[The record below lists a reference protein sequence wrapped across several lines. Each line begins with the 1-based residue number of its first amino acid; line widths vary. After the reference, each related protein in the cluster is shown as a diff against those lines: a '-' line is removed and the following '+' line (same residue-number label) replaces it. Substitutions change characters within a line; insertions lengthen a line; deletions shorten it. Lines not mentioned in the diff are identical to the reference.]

1 MEEKRR
7 THRVLI
13 PLLFGFVALGCSGI
27 KELIR
32 AETYDADIEC
42 GTIKAARTPRG
53 KDCVTAELACGDS
66 IVGTTE
72 GGLSEY
78 DDHFYSGD
86 SFCSALPDN
95 YSGSERAYR
104 FAMPAN
110 AEAVIVL
117 DSACGGDMDLI
128 AMRWPETESCPNIH
142 HSLGQCDEDDSKGD
156 GRLELYSD
164 KRERNFILVVEGKD
178 GIGGEFGIKIDCW
191 ERN

>member
-1 MEEKRR
+1 M
-7 THRVLI
+7 
-13 PLLFGFVALGCSGI
+13 ALGCSGI
-27 KELIR
+27 KELIP

-128 AMRWPETESCPNIH
+128 AMRWLLW
-142 HSLGQCDEDDSKGD
+142 LGLL
-156 GRLELYSD
+156 RLGLLWLGLLLLGLLWLGLLLLGLLWLGLLWPGFLCLGS
-164 KRERNFILVVEGKD
+164 RAWVPMQIVINPMLCLRFL
-178 GIGGEFGIKIDCW
+178 
-191 ERN
+191 

>member
-7 THRVLI
+7 TYRVLTG
-13 PLLFGFVALGCSGI
+13 LFLGAVALGCGGV
-27 KELIR
+27 KDLLP
-32 AETYDADIEC
+32 AEHYNADIEC
-42 GTIKAARTPRG
+42 GTVKADRTPRG
-53 KDCVTAELACGDS
+53 KDCVTAELSCGDS
-66 IVGTTE
+66 IIGTTE

-86 SFCSALPDN
+86 SFCSSLPDN
-95 YSGSERAYR
+95 YSGNERAYR
-104 FAMPAN
+104 FKMPAN
-110 AEAVIVL
+110 AEAVISL

-128 AMRWPETESCPNIH
+128 AMRWPETDSCPNIH
-142 HSLGQCDEDDSKGD
+142 HSLGQCDEDDAKGD

-178 GIGGEFGIKIDCW
+178 GEDGEFGLKIDCW

>member
-7 THRVLI
+7 AYRVLTG
-13 PLLFGFVALGCSGI
+13 LLLGAAALGCGGV
-27 KELIR
+27 KELIP

-53 KDCVTAELACGDS
+53 KDCVTAELVCGDT

-86 SFCSALPDN
+86 SFCSSLPDN
-95 YSGSERAYR
+95 YSGPERAYR
-104 FAMPAN
+104 FEMPAN
-110 AEAVIVL
+110 AEAVIYL
-117 DSACGGDMDLI
+117 DSACGGDLDLI
-128 AMRWPETESCPNIH
+128 AMRWPETDSCPNIH
-142 HSLGQCDEDDSKGD
+142 HSLGQCDEDDAKGD

-164 KRERNFILVVEGKD
+164 KHARNFVLVVEGKD